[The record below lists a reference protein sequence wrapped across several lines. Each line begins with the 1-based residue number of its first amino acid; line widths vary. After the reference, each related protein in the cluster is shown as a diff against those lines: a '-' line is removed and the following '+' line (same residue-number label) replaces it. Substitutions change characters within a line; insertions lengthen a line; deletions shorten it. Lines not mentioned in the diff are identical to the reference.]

1 MAIAELMDSHGEMCY
16 ARHLEKGMDLHGGL
30 QLLTILEKRVLLGM
44 VVQFGNFSIWE
55 MEGK

>member
-1 MAIAELMDSHGEMCY
+1 MNSHGEVCC
-16 ARHLEKGMDLHGGL
+16 ARHLEKVMDLHGGL

-44 VVQFGNFSIWE
+44 VVQFGNSSIWE

>member
-1 MAIAELMDSHGEMCY
+1 MNSHGEVCY

-30 QLLTILEKRVLLGM
+30 QLLTILEKRVLLGT
-44 VVQFGNFSIWE
+44 VVQFGNSSIWE